1 MGILDGLNP
10 RQLEAV
16 QHVEGPLL
24 VLAGAGSGKTRVLT
38 RRIAYLIAHA
48 KVAPWN
54 ILAVTFTNK
63 AAAEMR
69 ERVEDQLGR
78 RSEGMWVTTFH
89 SACVRILRTDGERVG
104 IRRNFV
110 IYDTPDQQAVI
121 KECLKEL
128 NLDPKNFDPRA
139 VLDSIGKA
147 KNELTSV
154 DDYEA
159 VAGDYWEKTVAK
171 AYRLYQAKLR
181 ANNAVDFDDLIMET
195 VNLFR
200 RHEQVLDAYQERF
213 RYILIDEYQDT
224 NHAQYQLVRLLAAKY
239 RNICVVGDEDQ
250 SIYGWRGA
258 DIRNILDFTDD
269 YPECTV
275 IKLEQNY
282 RSTQRILDAANRV
295 IENNRDR
302 LEKNLWTEGPQGEKI
317 SFYRAFDERDE
328 ASYITGEIRRLAKA
342 EKRPFADFALLYR
355 TNAQSRVFEEAF
367 MNLGLPYKVVGTL
380 RFYERREIKDL
391 LAYLR
396 VIYDPDD
403 SVSLRRIINVPRR
416 GIGTATMTRLEEFA
430 QAQGVSLFTA
440 LQRADEIEGVNSR
453 FAGVLAGLAVLLQS
467 FMAMALELPV
477 TELVEKVLRNTGYQ
491 KELEDEHTPEA
502 DARLENLREFLSV
515 AQEFANKS
523 EDKSLGAFLEQVA
536 LVADVDTY
544 DDEADAVTLMTLH
557 SAKGLEFPV
566 VFLAGME
573 EGLFPHSRAAWES
586 DELEE
591 ERRLCYVGI
600 TRARERLYLT
610 CADQRMMYGQTDR
623 RLPSRFLEEIPEEL
637 LIDIREENDARQEQA
652 RREEQAS
659 KERLRQENAQRKS
672 VTFAAG
678 DRIRH
683 GKWGTGTVV
692 SVQGE
697 GENTTLTV
705 AFPNEGIKRLL
716 AGFAPL
722 ERL

>member
-16 QHVEGPLL
+16 KHVEGPLL

-38 RRIAYLIAHA
+38 RRIASLIAHA
-48 KVAPWN
+48 GVAPWN

-69 ERVEDQLGR
+69 ERVEDLLGG
-78 RSEGMWVTTFH
+78 RSQGMWVTTFH

-110 IYDTPDQQAVI
+110 IYDTPDQQAVA

-139 VLDSIGKA
+139 MLDAIGKA

-154 DDYEA
+154 EDYEA
-159 VAGDYWEKTVAK
+159 VAGDYWEKTVARV
-171 AYRLYQAKLR
+171 YRLYQARLR

-200 RHEQVLDAYQERF
+200 QNEQVLDAYQERF

-224 NHAQYQLVRLLAAKY
+224 NHAQYQLVKLLAAKY

-258 DIRNILDFTDD
+258 DIRNILDFTGD

-282 RSTQRILDAANRV
+282 RSTQRILDAANGV
-295 IENNRDR
+295 ITNNRDR
-302 LEKNLWTEGPQGEKI
+302 LEKSLWTDGPPGEKI
-317 SFYRAFDERDE
+317 ALYRAFDDRDE
-328 ASYITGEIRRLAKA
+328 ANFITGEIRRLAKA

-367 MNLGLPYKVVGTL
+367 MNVGLPYKVVGTL
-380 RFYERREIKDL
+380 RFYERKEIKDL

-416 GIGTATMTRLEEFA
+416 GIGTATMTRLDDFA
-430 QAQGVSLFTA
+430 QSQGLTLSAA
-440 LQRADEIEGVNSR
+440 LQRADEIEGISAR
-453 FAGVLAGLAVLLQS
+453 FAGVLASLAVFLQS
-467 FMAMALELPV
+467 FTAMALELPV
-477 TELVEKVLRNTGYQ
+477 
-491 KELEDEHTPEA
+491 
-502 DARLENLREFLSV
+502 
-515 AQEFANKS
+515 
-523 EDKSLGAFLEQVA
+523 
-536 LVADVDTY
+536 
-544 DDEADAVTLMTLH
+544 
-557 SAKGLEFPV
+557 
-566 VFLAGME
+566 
-573 EGLFPHSRAAWES
+573 
-586 DELEE
+586 
-591 ERRLCYVGI
+591 
-600 TRARERLYLT
+600 
-610 CADQRMMYGQTDR
+610 
-623 RLPSRFLEEIPEEL
+623 
-637 LIDIREENDARQEQA
+637 
-652 RREEQAS
+652 
-659 KERLRQENAQRKS
+659 
-672 VTFAAG
+672 
-678 DRIRH
+678 
-683 GKWGTGTVV
+683 
-692 SVQGE
+692 
-697 GENTTLTV
+697 
-705 AFPNEGIKRLL
+705 
-716 AGFAPL
+716 
-722 ERL
+722 